1 MDINATVAGL
11 SEAISIKYN
20 NLVYEMKS
28 AGEDIIVLSLGEA
41 FFDIPRFDFNE
52 LAYPDIY
59 HYSHSRGIPELRAR
73 IARYYEDEYGVLVNS
88 SSQILV
94 TAGSKIAVYYAL
106 QTVLS
111 PGDEVLLLEPFW
123 VSYSEQIKLVGAVPR
138 SLPIS
143 TDFSDLESFLSPKTK
158 AVIFNNPQNPTGRN
172 YKKCELEQLY
182 DFAKKN
188 NLYIISDEAY
198 SDFIDPN
205 EDFFSFGL
213 IDQDYERTIIVNSIS
228 KNFGISGW
236 RIGYLISCQKIVEAV
251 LRINQH
257 TMTCAPTI
265 LLMYLEKYFDEI
277 IQITRPQISLLIEKR
292 SKVLVEI
299 ERVGL
304 KVEPGDSTFY
314 FFVSIFPS
322 KLKSIEFCDKLLS
335 DCKVVAI
342 PGIGYGDSCDS
353 HIRISIGTESEER
366 IVTGIERIQTLIEAT
381 R

>member
-1 MDINATVAGL
+1 
-11 SEAISIKYN
+11 
-20 NLVYEMKS
+20 
-28 AGEDIIVLSLGEA
+28 
-41 FFDIPRFDFNE
+41 
-52 LAYPDIY
+52 
-59 HYSHSRGIPELRAR
+59 
-73 IARYYEDEYGVLVNS
+73 
-88 SSQILV
+88 
-94 TAGSKIAVYYAL
+94 
-106 QTVLS
+106 
-111 PGDEVLLLEPFW
+111 
-123 VSYSEQIKLVGAVPR
+123 
-138 SLPIS
+138 
-143 TDFSDLESFLSPKTK
+143 LSPKTK